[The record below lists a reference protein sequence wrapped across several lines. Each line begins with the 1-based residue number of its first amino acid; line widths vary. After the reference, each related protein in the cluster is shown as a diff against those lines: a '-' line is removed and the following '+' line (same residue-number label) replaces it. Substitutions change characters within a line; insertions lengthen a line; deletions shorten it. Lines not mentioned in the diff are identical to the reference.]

1 MVQWLRI
8 HLPMQET
15 RDWPL
20 VQEDLTCFGAIK
32 AGSGGHNYEARA
44 LEPDARAVL
53 LNPVYV
59 EPALHSKR
67 TTSVCRN
74 QRKLAHS
81 NTQPTQRN
89 KQFFHYSHFC
99 WYISHAAI

>member
-15 RDWPL
+15 CDWPL

-67 TTSVCRN
+67 TAPARRN

-81 NTQPTQRN
+81 NKHPAHS
-89 KQFFHYSHFC
+89 KK
-99 WYISHAAI
+99 